1 MNPTVYVD
9 DRITSAIVLT
19 VGLAVS
25 QLQSDLTAMQEHLAD
40 LKLNSCC
47 FQTPNVS
54 DELHVDSLDGSP
66 IQRM

>member
-1 MNPTVYVD
+1 MNPAVYVD
-9 DRITSAIVLT
+9 DRIMSAIVLT

-25 QLQSDLTAMQEHLAD
+25 QPQSDFTATQEYLAD

-47 FQTPNVS
+47 FQTQNVS

-66 IQRM
+66 NQRI